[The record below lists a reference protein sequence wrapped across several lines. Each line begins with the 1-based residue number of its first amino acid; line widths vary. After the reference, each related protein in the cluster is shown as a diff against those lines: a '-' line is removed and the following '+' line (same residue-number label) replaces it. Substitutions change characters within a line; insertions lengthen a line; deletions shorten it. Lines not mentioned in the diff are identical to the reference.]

1 MVVGPCRGWCV
12 CWCVKA
18 GARITGVKRRYRRH
32 RRLVPD
38 AQLVRRRAAGE
49 SLRALAQEYGVA
61 HTTLGRYF
69 ARPQVKAQL
78 KEQAQ
83 LLRAERR
90 AAHAERAA
98 EQKLERELRRRA
110 RAQGRLERAQ
120 AHRAA
125 AARAQ
130 IARRRPAV
138 RSAHALWLD
147 ERDLT
152 RPPTRAELHSQ
163 LDDIA
168 AAVVASGGGLEEIV
182 EATDLRTRE
191 NVYRSI
197 DEAILVRAFTNDG
210 AAAAGA
216 EPSRDRLRRL
226 LPDPGLIH
234 RRAAG
239 ETLRALARDYQVAHT
254 TLARY
259 FTQPDVARQLRNA
272 RQLERASRKHRRT
285 PA

>member
-1 MVVGPCRGWCV
+1 M
-12 CWCVKA
+12 
-18 GARITGVKRRYRRH
+18 
-32 RRLVPD
+32 
-38 AQLVRRRAAGE
+38 
-49 SLRALAQEYGVA
+49 RALAQEYGVA

-90 AAHAERAA
+90 AAQAERAA
-98 EQKLERELRRRA
+98 EQKLEREVRRRA
-110 RAQGRLERAQ
+110 RAQGRLE
-120 AHRAA
+120 
-125 AARAQ
+125 
-130 IARRRPAV
+130 
-138 RSAHALWLD
+138 LWLD
-147 ERDLT
+147 GRDLT

-163 LDDIA
+163 LDDTA

-197 DEAILVRAFTNDG
+197 DEAILVRAFTNDA